1 MRRSRAEQT
10 PDTGFRELLEAVR
23 RRIYHEKPARLAR
36 EVVRIPSVYHP
47 EEAEVPIV
55 TTGAGEREI
64 PHHRDE

>member
-1 MRRSRAEQT
+1 M
-10 PDTGFRELLEAVR
+10 R
-23 RRIYHEKPARLAR
+23 RRIYRAKPARLAQ

-55 TTGAGEREI
+55 TTGAGELEI